1 MNLFNN
7 SELFKPTFLRV
18 IWFSSKMTLS
28 RLIPDVIL
36 FLLHNPRNYRMLPNS
51 PLNHKES
58 ASISDKILM
67 IQSVTH
73 SLTKRPFLF
82 QFDSNK
88 RRTHLRR
95 TIPKSTVEEGRR
107 QTCTGEKCRMEYSAC
122 KKWMEQRK
130 NVPNKVSLLF
140 NSKCVPLQPITPW
153 IQCIHSNIFGV
164 EGEFCEIYCGCFNGS
179 LLY

>member
-7 SELFKPTFLRV
+7 SDLFKPTFLRV
-18 IWFSSKMTLS
+18 IWFSSKMTLPP
-28 RLIPDVIL
+28 LTPDVIL
-36 FLLHNPRNYRMLPNS
+36 FLLHNPRNYRMPPNS

-73 SLTKRPFLF
+73 SLTQRPFLF

-107 QTCTGEKCRMEYSAC
+107 AREKSAEWNTVRVRSEWSNGRTFPIKCLFYLIRSAC
-122 KKWMEQRK
+122 HCNQ
-130 NVPNKVSLLF
+130 
-140 NSKCVPLQPITPW
+140 
-153 IQCIHSNIFGV
+153 
-164 EGEFCEIYCGCFNGS
+164 
-179 LLY
+179 